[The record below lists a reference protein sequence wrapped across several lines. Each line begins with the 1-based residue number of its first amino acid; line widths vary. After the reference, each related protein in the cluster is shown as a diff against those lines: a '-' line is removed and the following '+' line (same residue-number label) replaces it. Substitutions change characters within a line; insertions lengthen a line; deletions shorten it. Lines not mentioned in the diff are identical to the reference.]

1 MRLYFKPGACSLAS
15 HIVLREV
22 GETFDTVQV
31 DTAAGSTADG
41 RDFRR
46 INPKGYVPVL
56 ELDDGQVL
64 TEGSAILQFIAD
76 RNPEARLAPPAGT
89 LERARVQEHLNYVA
103 SEVHKAYSVFFS
115 GKALD
120 ETARAEAED
129 RVLARLRPLEA
140 VLSDGR
146 SYLLGDTFTVADAYI
161 FVVASWSP
169 HIGLSLAGLPYLMAF
184 LGRVRGRSATQ
195 AALRAEGLAA

>member
-41 RDFRR
+41 RNFRQ

-64 TEGSAILQFIAD
+64 TEGAAILQFIAD

-120 ETARAEAED
+120 ETARAEAEG

-146 SYLLGDTFTVADAYI
+146 SYLLGDTFTVADAYL

-169 HIGLSLAGLPYLMAF
+169 HIGLSLVGLPHLMAF
-184 LGRVRGRSATQ
+184 LDRVRGRSATQ